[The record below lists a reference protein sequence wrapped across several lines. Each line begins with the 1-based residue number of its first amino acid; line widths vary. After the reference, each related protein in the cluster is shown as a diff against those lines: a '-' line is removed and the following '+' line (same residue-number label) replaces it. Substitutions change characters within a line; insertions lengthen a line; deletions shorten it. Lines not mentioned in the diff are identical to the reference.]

1 MAKRKRAEMG
11 KDEEIPPA
19 RENQCHF
26 WVKRKGRY
34 CHLGVAPTHEYCGQ
48 HVMYEDKTRPGYGE
62 VPGHERVPCPYD
74 GGHNVAAKDL
84 EKHMRKCNNKPEPIP
99 LHFVE
104 NINVAQ
110 VDLLTPTVVSTPAP
124 QPPSAPTGNAK
135 ESEETDA
142 AAEAAATTA
151 RERLFRLPRETFTN
165 LVSKVQRLYAE
176 VIPKDL
182 ETMVLTHPSMNER
195 LAAAGNGKHA
205 VQQASLLGHIDRLG
219 LLEQGNVFVEF
230 GAGKGELAKWIYVA
244 VGDPSKYVLID
255 RRNFRQKFDA
265 NMKHNTATWID
276 RLSMDIK
283 DLDLTQYAR
292 VNHEKIVAVSKHLCG
307 AATDLT
313 LRCIANYQT
322 NAATNE
328 NTGSIEGIVIALC
341 CHHICKFAMY
351 ADPEYL
357 QQWGISEEEFES
369 MCVMSSWGTCGS
381 WEQRQAAEEAR
392 TTTTTTTT
400 TTTITPQHEPSSTP
414 APPSVTEPNTPT
426 HVLTEPLNT
435 APPADDT
442 DQPHWTQLT
451 FAERETLG
459 LQCKRVLDYGR
470 LAYLRRCGFEAELV
484 YYVDRK
490 NSLENLALV
499 AKRKNVVE

>member
-1 MAKRKRAEMG
+1 
-11 KDEEIPPA
+11 
-19 RENQCHF
+19 
-26 WVKRKGRY
+26 
-34 CHLGVAPTHEYCGQ
+34 
-48 HVMYEDKTRPGYGE
+48 MYEDKTRPGYVE

-104 NINVAQ
+104 NINVA
-110 VDLLTPTVVSTPAP
+110 

-369 MCVMSSWGTCGS
+369 MCVMSSWGTCG
-381 WEQRQAAEEAR
+381 
-392 TTTTTTTT
+392 T
-400 TTTITPQHEPSSTP
+400 
-414 APPSVTEPNTPT
+414 PPSVTEPNTPT
-426 HVLTEPLNT
+426 HVLTKPLNT
-435 APPADDT
+435 APTADDT

-470 LAYLRRCGFEAELV
+470 LAYLRRCGFEADLV